1 MLVPKR
7 QYAGVFRPE
16 GGMVVN
22 GFPDACRVLPM
33 LPLGGRTQTMG
44 PDLRPVWGAR
54 QNLGKGKIQI

>member
-1 MLVPKR
+1 
-7 QYAGVFRPE
+7 
-16 GGMVVN
+16 MVVN